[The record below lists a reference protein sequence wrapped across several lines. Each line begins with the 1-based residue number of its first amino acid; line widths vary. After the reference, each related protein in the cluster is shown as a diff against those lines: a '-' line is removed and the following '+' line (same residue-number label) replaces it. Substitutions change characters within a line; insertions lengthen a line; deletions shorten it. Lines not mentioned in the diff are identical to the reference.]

1 MNKFDIIIPTAENK
15 DILRLNELNKE
26 LFYIEMN
33 DHWDDN
39 DRKRSWEIN
48 REISEIEK
56 ILNLLEKDR
65 RGA

>member
-56 ILNLLEKDR
+56 RLNLLEKDR

>member
-1 MNKFDIIIPTAENK
+1 MNKFDIVIPTPENK
-15 DILRLNELNKE
+15 DIMRLNELNKE

-48 REISEIEK
+48 REINEIEK
-56 ILNLLEKDR
+56 RLNLLEKDR

>member
-26 LFYIEMN
+26 LFYIEMS

-48 REISEIEK
+48 QEIIEIEK
-56 ILNLLEKDR
+56 RL
-65 RGA
+65 RGETA

>member
-1 MNKFDIIIPTAENK
+1 MNNFDIVIPTAENK
-15 DILRLNELNKE
+15 DIERLNELNKE

-56 ILNLLEKDR
+56 RL
-65 RGA
+65 RGETA

>member
-56 ILNLLEKDR
+56 RL
-65 RGA
+65 RGETA